1 MYKERYP
8 QARATLRKKNC
19 DTVNCEQC
27 MKGRVNNSTR
37 RIEKDLEKQK

>member
-1 MYKERYP
+1 MCIKKD
-8 QARATLRKKNC
+8 TLKQRLPFEKNC

-27 MKGRVNNSTR
+27 MKGRVNNSIR

>member
-1 MYKERYP
+1 MPSSKGYP
-8 QARATLRKKNC
+8 SEKNC

-27 MKGRVNNSTR
+27 MKGRVNNSIR